1 MGICHSIRVYY
12 NLKFKM
18 SEKFCLKWNDFKT
31 NIARQFS
38 SLRADTDF
46 WDVTIVSDDQ
56 KQISAHKVVLSSCSE
71 YFKTILKQNKH
82 AHPLLCLSDIN
93 FEDLT
98 NVLDYIYHGE
108 VQIYQEDL
116 DRFLVVAQRLK
127 LDGLLTPI
135 SNENPHETI
144 KEDKNEERNDQEDT
158 KDNFHEVVEAKSIYD
173 IFHRSR
179 KFA

>member
-38 SLRADTDF
+38 SLRADTEF
-46 WDVTIVSDDQ
+46 WDVTLVSDDL
-56 KQISAHKVVLSSCSE
+56 KQISAHKIVLSSCSE
-71 YFKTILKQNKH
+71 YFKNILKQNKH
-82 AHPLLCLSDIN
+82 AHPLLCLADMH

-98 NVLDYIYHGE
+98 NIIDYIYHGE

-116 DRFLVVAQRLK
+116 DRFLHVAKRLK
-127 LDGLLTPI
+127 LDGLLNTL
-135 SNENPHETI
+135 SNEVPHEKLNQNYEEETKI
-144 KEDKNEERNDQEDT
+144 GLNEGPETECAIEKEVIN
-158 KDNFHEVVEAKSIYD
+158 S
-173 IFHRSR
+173 
-179 KFA
+179 